1 MEYSKLYKLTEQAS
15 KKLYES
21 VNDVESLN
29 EWKKQMINL
38 INEISEL
45 KLSSSIEINKIN
57 NTSLDPTD
65 WLSTRHIAHQMLDS
79 SIESI
84 QTIRSHPV
92 WQPVPIEIRQS
103 IEHES
108 LPEQGQALSDVC
120 HDVIKHVLPYTRGN
134 THPRFWGWVM
144 GEGTLGGILAEM
156 IMATM
161 NINAGGGSHS
171 AVFVERIVIQWMR
184 QLFGFPK
191 SDNGGIVVNGTS
203 MASIICMATA
213 RRQFLTNVR
222 QDGIVHG
229 PQLIVYASKEVHMCV
244 SKALE
249 LLGFGSKAMHIISV
263 DDKFCIKIDELKKT
277 IENDRK
283 NGLTPFC
290 IVGNAGT
297 VNTGAFDNLVE
308 LSCIARKEN
317 MWFHVDGAF
326 GGLII
331 LDPERHHLVQGIEQA
346 DSLAFDFH
354 KWLHCPYAAGCVLIR
369 DGTHLLSTFS
379 VHQSY
384 LADTERGC
392 AGDKPWFCDLGS
404 ELSRPFRALKVWFT
418 LKEHGT
424 IKLGQKIADNCQQA
438 QYLASLLEKYQDF
451 IRIFRPITLNI
462 VNFRLEP
469 KELDTSN
476 NESIDVFNNELLA
489 DIQLS
494 GIAVASTTRIHG
506 QLYIRVCIVS
516 HRCILEDFDIF
527 VDNLLKLCRIRLENI
542 KQSTRS
548 VDQE

>member
-156 IMATM
+156 MMATM
-161 NINAGGGSHS
+161 NINAGGCSHS

-191 SDNGGIVVNGTS
+191 TDNGGIVVNGTS

-244 SKALE
+244 GKALE

-308 LSCIARKEN
+308 LSWIARKEN

-331 LDPERHHLVQGIEQA
+331 LDPERRHLVQGIEQA

>member
-156 IMATM
+156 MMATM
-161 NINAGGGSHS
+161 NINAGGCSHS

-191 SDNGGIVVNGTS
+191 TDNGGIVVNGTS

>member
-1 MEYSKLYKLTEQAS
+1 MEYSKLCKLTEKAS

-21 VNDVESLN
+21 VNDIESLDQ
-29 EWKKQMINL
+29 WKKQMINL
-38 INEISEL
+38 IDEISEL

-84 QTIRSHPV
+84 QTVRSHPV
-92 WQPVPIEIRQS
+92 WQPMPIEVRQS

-108 LPEQGQALSDVC
+108 LPEKGKALSEVC
-120 HDVIKHVLPYTRGN
+120 HDVLTHVLPYTRGN

-144 GEGTLGGILAEM
+144 GEGTLGGVLAEM
-156 IMATM
+156 VIATM
-161 NINAGGGSHS
+161 NINAGGCSHS
-171 AVFVERIVIQWMR
+171 AVIVERKVIQWMR

-191 SDNGGIVVNGTS
+191 CDNGGIVVSGTS

-222 QDGIVHG
+222 QDGIVNG
-229 PQLIVYASKEVHMCV
+229 PQLIVYASNEVHMCIG
-244 SKALE
+244 KALE
-249 LLGFGSKAMHIISV
+249 LLGLGSKAMHLISV

-290 IVGNAGT
+290 IIGNAGT

-308 LSCIARKEN
+308 LSLIARKEN
-317 MWFHVDGAF
+317 MWFHIDGAF
-326 GGLII
+326 GGLVV
-331 LDPERHHLVQGIEQA
+331 LDPERRHLVQGIEHA

-354 KWLHCPYAAGCVLIR
+354 KWLHCPYDAGCVLIR

-384 LADTERGC
+384 LANTERGC
-392 AGDKPWFCDLGS
+392 AGDKPWYCDLGT

-424 IKLGQKIADNCQQA
+424 IKLGQKIADNCRQA
-438 QYLASLLEKYQDF
+438 QYLASLLGKYEDF
-451 IRIFRPITLNI
+451 IRISYPITLNI

-476 NESIDVFNNELLA
+476 TELIDVFNNELLA

-494 GIAVASTTRIHG
+494 GIAVASTTRIYG

-527 VDNLLKLCRIRLENI
+527 VDNLLKFSRIRLQSLN
-542 KQSTRS
+542 QSTNS